1 MLEQAKV
8 AGTVILNQEDGH
20 KKFLVRKR
28 SNQVEF
34 VMTDTNAQY
43 TSLAC
48 ILNEFRDEVQ
58 LDTKKMDLVELTS
71 VSLDNVKIPL
81 FVFSLDEKK
90 DSLDVDKGG
99 FIWEEPSILREVLKN
114 FEISGVPYL
123 S

>member
-1 MLEQAKV
+1 MLEQVKV

-20 KKFLVRKR
+20 KKFLVRKE

-34 VMTDTNAQY
+34 VMTEVDNDY

-48 ILNEFRDEVQ
+48 ILNEFRDEVH
-58 LDTKKMDLVELTS
+58 LNTSDMELVELTS
-71 VSLDNVKIPL
+71 IYLGDLKMPL
-81 FVFSLDEKK
+81 FVFGLDESK
-90 DSLDVDKGG
+90 DSLNVDDSN
-99 FIWEEPSILREVLKN
+99 FSWENPSTLRKILKN